1 MSPVTQRVQIINK
14 LGLHARAAAK
24 FVQVAKQHDCTGKVG
39 AVEQKMVDGSNI
51 MQVMMLAASQ
61 GTELCISCEGPQ
73 AEQAMAAL
81 VGLIN
86 NYFEEGE

>member
-1 MSPVTQRVQIINK
+1 MTQLTQRVQIINK

-24 FVQVAKQHDCTGKVG
+24 FVNVAKQHDCMVKVG
-39 AVEQKMVDGSNI
+39 GVEQPMVDGKSI
-51 MQVMMLAASQ
+51 MQVMMLAASK
-61 GTELCISCEGPQ
+61 GTELCITCEGEH
-73 AEQAMAAL
+73 AEQAMAEL

>member
-1 MSPVTQRVQIINK
+1 MSRVTQRVQVINK

-24 FVQVAKQHDCTGKVG
+24 FVNVAKQHNCTVQVG
-39 AVEQKMVDGSNI
+39 GREQKMVDGTNI

-61 GTELCISCEGPQ
+61 GTELCITCEGDQ
-73 AEQAMAAL
+73 AEQAMAEL

>member
-1 MSPVTQRVQIINK
+1 MNQVTQRVQIINK

-24 FVQVAKQHDCTGKVG
+24 FVKLAKEYDCSVQVGG
-39 AVEQKMVDGSNI
+39 AEQKMVDGTNI

-61 GTELCISCEGPQ
+61 GTELCITCEGVQ
-73 AEQAMAAL
+73 AEQAMAGL

>member
-1 MSPVTQRVQIINK
+1 MTQVTRRVRIINK

-24 FVQVAKQHDCTGKVG
+24 FVNVAKQHDCSVRVG
-39 AVEQKMVDGSNI
+39 GSEQKMVDGTNI

-61 GTELCISCEGPQ
+61 GTELCITCEGDQ
-73 AEQAMAAL
+73 AEQAMSQL
-81 VGLIN
+81 VGLID